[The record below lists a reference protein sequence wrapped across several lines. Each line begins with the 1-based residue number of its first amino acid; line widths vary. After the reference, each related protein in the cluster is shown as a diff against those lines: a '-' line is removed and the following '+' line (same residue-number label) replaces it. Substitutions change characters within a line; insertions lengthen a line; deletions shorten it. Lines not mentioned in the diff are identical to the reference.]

1 MAMFVF
7 SNIIFVIYQKE
18 FDTLLLGTVCAL
30 VRRWLLFVFS
40 NIIFVICHK
49 EFDTLLL
56 GTVCAL
62 VQRCLYAQLSSL
74 SSVIR
79 NLTPPLL
86 VTLCALVKRWL
97 LFVSSNV
104 VFVICH
110 KEFDST
116 SFWNRVCA
124 SQKMAAV
131 CNFKCCL
138 VICHKEL
145 TLPLFGTGCA
155 LVKNGCCL

>member
-1 MAMFVF
+1 MHW
-7 SNIIFVIYQKE
+7 SKDGYY
-18 FDTLLLGTVCAL
+18 
-30 VRRWLLFVFS
+30 
-40 NIIFVICHK
+40 
-49 EFDTLLL
+49 
-56 GTVCAL
+56 
-62 VQRCLYAQLSSL
+62 LYSQISSL

-79 NLTPPLL
+79 NLTHFFLGQCVPWSKDVCTLNYRLCHLSYLTPPLL

-110 KEFDST
+110 KEFDSA

-131 CNFKCCL
+131 CNFKCRL

-145 TLPLFGTGCA
+145 TSPLFGTGCA